1 MKQSFTLGVLM
12 LTGMSLFS
20 QSLPF
25 FEGVNYR
32 GAFAP
37 APAARWTDGWANFT
51 PQQTNYP
58 ATTVSV
64 NGNLTVNTTWTSNN
78 VYLLNDALVY
88 VEPGVTLTI
97 QPGTII
103 RGTGKGTLI
112 VERGAKIVA
121 EGTANAPIVF
131 TSNQPAGARDYGD
144 WGGVVI
150 CGAAPHNRPTGPNA
164 EAEGGIGNAATQR
177 GVFGGN
183 SPEDSSGILAYV
195 RIEFC
200 GISLTPQSNSE
211 INGLSLYGVGSKTSI
226 HHIQVSYSGDDAFEW
241 FGGTVDGKYLFAYRT
256 WDDDFDTDNGFK
268 GRIQFA
274 AAIRDSKIADQSGSN
289 GFESDNDADGSLNTP
304 ITAPVFSNVTF
315 IGPIYQNN
323 PDSVNS
329 LYRRALHIRRNSSIR
344 IFNSIFTGFNF
355 AGLNLDSR
363 RTVSNA
369 CNDSLIWR
377 YNILAGMGTDFRL
390 SSGDTLCIANVN
402 DLTTWAM
409 DAARG
414 TDTLPLSEDVLLTNP
429 YDFSNPDLRPLTQSP
444 ALTGPVDFAHP
455 VLLPLLQTT
464 GIVGIK
470 DIDISLYPNPT
481 ADILHIQTSKSL
493 GEQLVSLTDLSGR
506 RIYTEN
512 HLLEGGV
519 PVTIHLKDI
528 PSGVYQV
535 QFAGQSRALMVIK

>member
-1 MKQSFTLGVLM
+1 MKQLSTLGVLM
-12 LTGMSLFS
+12 LASMSLFG

-37 APAARWTDGWANFT
+37 APAARWTDGWTNFT

-64 NGNLTVNTTWTSNN
+64 NGNITTNTTWTSNN

-88 VEPGVTLTI
+88 VDPGVTLTI
-97 QPGTII
+97 QAGTII

-121 EGTANAPIVF
+121 EGTATAPIVF

-183 SPEDSSGILAYV
+183 LPEDSSGVLTFV

-211 INGLSLYGVGSKTSI
+211 INGLTMYSVGSKTQI
-226 HHIQVSYSGDDAFEW
+226 HHVQVSYCGDDSFEW
-241 FGGTVDGKYLFAYRT
+241 FGGTVDAKYLFAYRT
-256 WDDDFDTDNGFK
+256 WDDDFDTDNGFR

-274 AAIRDSKIADQSGSN
+274 AALRDSKIADQSGSN

-304 ITAPVFSNVTF
+304 RTAAIFSNVTLL
-315 IGPIYQNN
+315 GPIYQNN

-344 IFNSIFTGFNF
+344 VFNSIFTGFNF

-363 RTVSNA
+363 RTVANA

-402 DLTTWAM
+402 DVITWAM

-429 YDFSNPDLRPLTQSP
+429 YNFNDPDLRPTAQSP
-444 ALTGPVDFAHP
+444 AVTGMVDFAHP
-455 VLLPLLQTT
+455 LLLPLLQTT
-464 GIVGIK
+464 GIEGLDKVNVT
-470 DIDISLYPNPT
+470 LFPNPAT
-481 ADILHIQTSKSL
+481 EEVQLQISTSL
-493 GEQLVSLTDLSGR
+493 GNQLVSLTDLSGR
-506 RIYTEN
+506 LVYSEV
-512 HLLEGGV
+512 HSLDMDV
-519 PVTIHLKDI
+519 PVNISLQNI
-528 PSGVYQV
+528 PAGVYHL
-535 QFAGQSRALMVIK
+535 QFAGQNKTLLVIK